1 MGPLL
6 KVSDEDKKRGILKH
20 EKKIKA
26 FYRGCLSLVNEYKFD
41 QDVVDWIQG
50 CIDDGMTYNGHESNL
65 KTQSRS
71 WEAVIETGSTHNH
84 MGIKSLRDGGD
95 NLKDFR
101 QISNLEAML
110 REFLFNS
117 TLSFFFHSLMYNRHC
132 TLIKWGME

>member
-84 MGIKSLRDGGD
+84 IVTLL
-95 NLKDFR
+95 NL
-101 QISNLEAML
+101 
-110 REFLFNS
+110 
-117 TLSFFFHSLMYNRHC
+117 
-132 TLIKWGME
+132 